1 MSTVIEALDAIKTAF
16 LTITPPSG
24 TSLGSRVWAWPKDR
38 ASVSYDTFPFI
49 LCGQILNETGNW
61 RPASQGVGYHDWPAE
76 VLICLSQQT
85 QRDDVSATIEASA
98 QAWLETA
105 AAVVFANRGLG
116 GTALDFGNSEVLLTT
131 QIGNMAWLTGL
142 IFWGVYVKFTVR
154 QLVSLP
160 SL

>member
-1 MSTVIEALDAIKTAF
+1 MTVIAALDGLKTAF

-24 TSLGSRVWAWPKDR
+24 VSLNNRVWAWPKDR
-38 ASVSYDTFPFI
+38 ASVNYATFPFI
-49 LCGQILNETGNW
+49 LCGQVLNEAGNW

-76 VLICLSQQT
+76 VLICLSRET
-85 QRDDVSATIEASA
+85 QRDDVSADLEAAA
-98 QAWLETA
+98 QAWLPAA

-116 GTALDFGNSEVLLTT
+116 GEALDFGNSEVLLTT

-142 IFWGVYVKFTVR
+142 VFWGVYLKMTVR
-154 QLVSLP
+154 QVVSLP